1 MLKGINLTLLMGP
14 TVPVPVPPQVLEAL
28 QEIQV
33 TITAGQAS
41 GFQLSFTLS
50 SRSPWQTMFMI
61 AGSQPIPLVR
71 VIIVVTV
78 KDRKSVV

>member
-50 SRSPWQTMFMI
+50 SRSP
-61 AGSQPIPLVR
+61 
-71 VIIVVTV
+71 
-78 KDRKSVV
+78 